1 LVEQV
6 LDADERGDAAA
17 ASAVVV
23 EALLFLRQSSSASAE
38 PDRHTFLSLA
48 VLARRDASL
57 FGTEAAVDALIALL
71 RRDASG
77 VGKRNGAVAVLAC
90 SILWLLFRHQRD
102 WPLEL
107 VQVRTPTS
115 ACRPSIGLAVDTLTT
130 TCACVVCRWS
140 LVVSR
145 PCVAEAR
152 PIWRMRWRTGC
163 GWMTSARARSWPTS

>member
-1 LVEQV
+1 M
-6 LDADERGDAAA
+6 
-17 ASAVVV
+17 V

-115 ACRPSIGLAVDTLTT
+115 ACRPSIGLAVSTLTT
-130 TCACVVCRWS
+130 TCACVVGR
-140 LVVSR
+140 VVSR
-145 PCVAEAR
+145 PCVAEVR